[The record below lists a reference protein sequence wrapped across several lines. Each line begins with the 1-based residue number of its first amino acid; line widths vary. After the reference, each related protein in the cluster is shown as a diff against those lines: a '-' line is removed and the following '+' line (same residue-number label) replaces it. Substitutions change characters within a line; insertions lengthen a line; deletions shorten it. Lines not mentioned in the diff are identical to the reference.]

1 MYGMQASQ
9 TIEYTN
15 GPIFGICQTE
25 KAISFRDASWG
36 EKVAATLEQED
47 QRCKTGNRRYRY
59 CGFWTFPGM
68 WTIIA
73 IIIAM
78 QKGDIMKTVQ
88 MTLDE
93 DLVKAVDRAAKR
105 LGTTRSGFAR
115 EALRSALRKVHITE
129 LERKH
134 REGYRRK
141 PVKRGEFSD
150 WESEQAWVE

>member
-1 MYGMQASQ
+1 
-9 TIEYTN
+9 
-15 GPIFGICQTE
+15 
-25 KAISFRDASWG
+25 
-36 EKVAATLEQED
+36 
-47 QRCKTGNRRYRY
+47 
-59 CGFWTFPGM
+59 
-68 WTIIA
+68 
-73 IIIAM
+73 
-78 QKGDIMKTVQ
+78 MKTVQ

-115 EALRSALRKVHITE
+115 EALRAALRKVHITE

-134 REGYRRK
+134 REGYHRK